1 MLRLAGA
8 WTWDFWL
15 ADDGRSYHLY
25 FLKAPRRIGNPDE
38 RHRNVCVG
46 HAVSPDLADWTVVP
60 DAIAPADGP
69 AFDDIA
75 TWTGSVVRGRDGT
88 WFMFYTGAGAR
99 ERALKQR
106 IGLATSADLQHW
118 SRHPGSPVLESDP
131 RWYETLPDALWPG
144 EAWRDPWV
152 FADPDGDGWHM
163 LLTAR
168 ACDGPADQRGVI
180 GHARSY
186 DLINWQAQPPLSRP
200 GGGFGH
206 LEVSQVEIVEGRC
219 VLIFSCLGAELSDQR
234 REAGTG
240 GGIWCL
246 PGRSPLGPFDLTQA
260 VRITDESLYGGRL
273 VRDRAGQWV
282 MLAFRNRGPD
292 GSFIGELSDPMP
304 IRWAADG
311 SALELAGVAA
321 QPAEKPTAPAAVSV
335 TVPLTPDRT
344 AREVPTWHR

>member
-1 MLRLAGA
+1 MLRLADA
-8 WTWDFWL
+8 WVWDFWL

-25 FLKAPRRIGNPDE
+25 FLKAPRHIGNPDD
-38 RHRNVCVG
+38 RHWNVSVG
-46 HAVSPDLADWTVVP
+46 HALSPDLADWTVVP
-60 DAIAPADGP
+60 DAITPAGGP
-69 AFDDIA
+69 AFDDVS

-88 WFMFYTGAGAR
+88 WCMFYTGVGSR
-99 ERALKQR
+99 ERARKQR
-106 IGLATSADLQHW
+106 VGLATSADLQHW

-131 RWYETLPDALWPG
+131 RWYEQLADALPG

-152 FADPDGDGWHM
+152 FTDPGGDGWHM

-180 GHARSY
+180 GHARSL
-186 DLINWQAQPPLSRP
+186 DLIRWQAWPPLSRP

-206 LEVSQVEIVEGRC
+206 LEVPQAEVVDGRP
-219 VLIFSCLGAELSDQR
+219 VLVFSCAAGELSGER
-234 REAGTG
+234 RKARTS

-246 PGRSPLGPFDLTQA
+246 PCESVLGPFDLTRA

-273 VRDRAGQWV
+273 FRDRSGRWV

-292 GSFIGELSDPMP
+292 GRFIGELADPVP

-311 SALELAGVAA
+311 SALQLDAVAA
-321 QPAEKPTAPAAVSV
+321 VADA
-335 TVPLTPDRT
+335 TPGRPDHAGGT
-344 AREVPTWHR
+344 P